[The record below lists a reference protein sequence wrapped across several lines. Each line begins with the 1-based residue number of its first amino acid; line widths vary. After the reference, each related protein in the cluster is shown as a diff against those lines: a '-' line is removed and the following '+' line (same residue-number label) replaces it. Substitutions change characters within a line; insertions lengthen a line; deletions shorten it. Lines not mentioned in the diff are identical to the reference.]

1 MEIQSRIF
9 FAEEKLKENLER
21 LKKGKSE
28 EQELYSFI
36 TQAFSNIEK
45 NAFSGI
51 QIPKR
56 LIPKEYIKKY
66 KVDNIWKYN
75 LPNAWRLL
83 YSITNKEI
91 EVISLI
97 LDWKDH
103 KEYERL
109 FKF

>member
-56 LIPKEYIKKY
+56 LIPKEYIK
-66 KVDNIWKYN
+66 NIK
-75 LPNAWRLL
+75 L
-83 YSITNKEI
+83 ITFGNI
-91 EVISLI
+91 ISPMLGDYYI
-97 LDWKDH
+97 L
-103 KEYERL
+103 
-109 FKF
+109 